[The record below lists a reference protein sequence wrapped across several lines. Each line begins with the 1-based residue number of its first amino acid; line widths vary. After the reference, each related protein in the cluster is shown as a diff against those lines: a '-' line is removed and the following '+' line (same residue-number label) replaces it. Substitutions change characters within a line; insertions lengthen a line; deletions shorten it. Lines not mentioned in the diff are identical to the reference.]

1 MVHVDEHEVPEL
13 LYYVIG
19 QWPNYTRLVL
29 PTCIQFTVSSSL
41 VYKSIPVIT
50 YTINIAYL
58 M

>member
-1 MVHVDEHEVPEL
+1 VDEPEVPEL